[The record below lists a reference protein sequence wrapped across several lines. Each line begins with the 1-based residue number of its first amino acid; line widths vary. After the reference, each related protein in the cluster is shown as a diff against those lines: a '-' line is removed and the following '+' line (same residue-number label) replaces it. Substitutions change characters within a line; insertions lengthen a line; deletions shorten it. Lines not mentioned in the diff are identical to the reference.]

1 MLDVKRLVLLRDLA
15 EYGTVT
21 AVADLHR
28 VTPSAVSQQLRALEA
43 EAGAALLRREGRT
56 VRLTAAGSAL
66 AAQSELVV
74 AALERAQ
81 SAVRALDGEVGGE
94 LLVGCFPSG
103 LETLA
108 APLAEVLVRR
118 HPRLRP
124 RIVEAEPEAALPML
138 KQRELD
144 LALTYHY
151 PHLGTAPPDG
161 VTVHPLFDDPLVVA
175 VPEALRERVDAAG
188 LGALADRHWIGTPPP
203 SACLDVLVHACQS
216 VGFTPAMEHS
226 YHDLRAALPLVAAG
240 LGVTILPT
248 MMCRAAPAGVALLPL
263 PGKGRTVAAAVRTGA
278 EAHSTIAA
286 ALAALREPAV
296 TAHPL

>member
-21 AVADLHR
+21 AVADIHR

-43 EAGAALLRREGRT
+43 EAGASLLHREGRT

-94 LLVGCFPSG
+94 LVIGCFPSG
-103 LETLA
+103 LEMLA

-124 RIVEAEPEAALPML
+124 RIVEAEPEEALPLL
-138 KQRELD
+138 KQRDLD

-151 PHLGTAPPDG
+151 PHLGGAPPDG
-161 VTVHPLFDDPLVVA
+161 VTSHPLFGDPLVLA
-175 VPEALRERVDAAG
+175 VPESLREVDGLAALRDQR
-188 LGALADRHWIGTPPP
+188 WITTPPP
-203 SACLDVLVHACQS
+203 SACRDVLVHACQS
-216 VGFTPAMEHS
+216 AGFTPAVEHS
-226 YHDLRAALPLVAAG
+226 YRDLRAALALVAAG
-240 LGVTILPT
+240 LGVTILP
-248 MMCRAAPAGVALLPL
+248 MMLCRTPPPGVVLRPL
-263 PGKGRTVAAAVRTGA
+263 PGKSRAVAAAVRTGA
-278 EAHSTIAA
+278 QTQLTITAA
-286 ALAALREPAV
+286 VAALREIARG
-296 TAHPL
+296 